1 MTPAVLAALAQAAS
15 HLHSGDALAA
25 QRAFYAARDLSG
37 RDPAVLRDIGRRWLL
52 AGWNATIPRRDPE
65 SGSTLFHNARQIFRS
80 LGGDPQLWEAL
91 RGLAICSAMLGENEA
106 ALRLCDEA
114 EAEATDD
121 LARAK
126 VWNTRG
132 VTNSYLGNNREARRW
147 ARKALAAT
155 KDPKVGDVAR
165 QTIGIALIRE
175 GRPNEALPLLKDPV
189 NRAWALLE
197 AGDPRGVLALA
208 PGNRPRAFAYRARA
222 WLALGKR
229 AQARAELRR
238 GERVIEE
245 ARGQRDSDE
254 GRAAF
259 AGKAHGVHELRVQL
273 EADAGRWPAAFRA
286 AEAARA
292 RAFLD
297 FVAAP
302 RPRDL
307 SHLVPS
313 ERARFEAL
321 RAEIER
327 AHKPG
332 GDKAA
337 LQKLEDDERLALRR
351 YEKERLA
358 QARVQPREPLD
369 AAAVRRALAPG
380 EALVQYQS
388 VEGALLAFVFT
399 RDHFRTVRL
408 PAGGL
413 LEAARDLPVA
423 LDLARR
429 EERRGGTAFA
439 DWHFGI
445 LGEALL
451 GAIPLDGVTR
461 LVVVPD
467 EELHLV
473 PFAAL
478 RLRGRPLAESVAV
491 VTAPSASVYATMR
504 SRTRRFDPK
513 GAHCLFVN
521 DPTGSLPHAAG
532 EEAAL
537 RRAFGRR
544 LTVLDE
550 REATRET
557 VLRLA
562 PRHEILHF
570 ATHAVWRPDRAD
582 LSYLEL
588 AGNGRLTA
596 SDLLALDLSRTR
608 AAVLSACDS
617 GRGDWS
623 RAEEMFGLPRA
634 FLRAGAASV
643 LATLWPLEDHPS
655 IGEFMAAYYAG
666 GFSAG
671 KAQQRAIKAGI
682 PGTLWGSWVQMGV

>member
-1 MTPAVLAALAQAAS
+1 MTPAVHAALAQAAS
-15 HLHSGDALAA
+15 HLDSGDVLAA

-52 AGWNATIPRRDPE
+52 AGWKAAIPNRDPE
-65 SGSTLFHNARQIFRS
+65 TGSTLFHNARQIFLS

-91 RGLAICSAMLGENEA
+91 RGLAICSAMLGEHDA

-114 EAEATDD
+114 EAAATDG

-132 VTNSYLGNNREARRW
+132 VTHSYLGSNREARRW

-155 KDPKVGDVAR
+155 RDDKVGDTAR

-175 GRPNEALPLLKDPV
+175 GRPKEALPLLKDPV

-197 AGDPRGVLALA
+197 AKDFRGVLAIS

-222 WLALGKR
+222 WLALGKP

-245 ARGQRDSDE
+245 ARGRRDSDE

-259 AGKAHGVHELRVQL
+259 AGKAHGVYEMLVEL
-273 EADAGRWPAAFRA
+273 EAGAGRWPAAFRA

-307 SHLVPS
+307 THLMPS

-321 RAEIER
+321 RADIER

-358 QARVQPREPLD
+358 QARVQPCEPLD
-369 AAAVRRALAPG
+369 AAAVRRALADG
-380 EALVQYQS
+380 EALVQYQALD
-388 VEGALLAFVFT
+388 GAFLAFVFT
-399 RDHFRTVRL
+399 RNRFRTVRL
-408 PAGGL
+408 PADGV

-429 EERRGGTAFA
+429 EERRGGSAFA
-439 DWHFGI
+439 DWHFGM

-451 GAIPLDGVTR
+451 GALPLDGVTR

-467 EELHLV
+467 QELHLV

-491 VTAPSASVYATMR
+491 VTAPSASVYATMA
-504 SRTRRFDPK
+504 SRKRAFD
-513 GAHCLFVN
+513 AARARCLFVN

-544 LTVLDE
+544 LTVLGEKD
-550 REATRET
+550 ASRET

-562 PRHEILHF
+562 PRHDILHF

-588 AGNGRLTA
+588 ARNERLTA
-596 SDLLALDLSRTR
+596 SDLLSVDLSRTR
-608 AAVLSACDS
+608 SAVLSACDS

-643 LATLWPLEDHPS
+643 LATLWPLEDHAA
-655 IGEFMAAYYAG
+655 IGEFMEAYYAEG
-666 GFSAG
+666 LSAG
-671 KAQQRAIKAGI
+671 EAQRRAVAAGV
-682 PGTLWGSWVQMGV
+682 PGSLWGSWVQMGV